1 MKPDSHR
8 LIQLTLAGFLV
19 ALIATERGWA
29 KDEIACPFVA
39 QSIAID
45 GRYDDWKD
53 NPGSFLEKQK
63 AVVAVSNDHDNLYL
77 LFRTNDPRWVR
88 TIAMSGL
95 TLYIDV
101 DGGKRKDFYL
111 KFVGGP
117 SREQLRLLQ
126 KQEIGERPREKRR
139 MPENMRRMEL
149 EDSPRDSVPTLFCYV
164 KDQIDEKSI
173 PLGGVE
179 GPSAAFDTSRGFF
192 VYEFAIPLKESA
204 VRSYGLGT
212 SLGEEISVG
221 LIWGEPMPMRGE
233 RPREEM
239 DFGGPGGGMGGGMT
253 GGGMGGGMGRGMSG
267 PPGGTDRPSKQ
278 EVWLK
283 ARLAKN

>member
-1 MKPDSHR
+1 MRPDSHR
-8 LIQLTLAGFLV
+8 LFQFTLAGIFL
-19 ALIATERGWA
+19 ALIATERGSA
-29 KDEIACPFVA
+29 KDDLKCPFA
-39 QSIAID
+39 TQSIKID
-45 GRYDDWKD
+45 GQYDDWKE
-53 NPGSFLEKQK
+53 NPGNFLEKQK
-63 AVVAVSNDHDNLYL
+63 AVVAVSNDHDKLYL

-95 TLYIDV
+95 TLYIGV

-117 SREQLRLLQ
+117 SREQLRSLQ
-126 KQEIGERPREKRR
+126 KREIGVRSREKRE

-149 EDSPRDSVPTLFCYV
+149 EDAPRDSVPTLLCYV

-173 PLGGVE
+173 PLSGVE

-221 LIWGEPMPMRGE
+221 LIWGEPMSMRGE

-267 PPGGTDRPSKQ
+267 PPGRMDRPSKQ

-283 ARLAKN
+283 TRLAEN